1 MRIRTRQ
8 MTFGRYPTE
17 EPDANLYILWGHNP
31 DQSDFPLKFMMK
43 RNLKKGAKLV
53 VIDPKRIPM
62 ADQADMYMRI
72 RPGTDGALA
81 LAMMNVIIAE
91 DLYDHDFI
99 EKHTTGFDKLVPH
112 VKPYTPEW
120 AEVPKGP
127 VSFRAPAHR
136 IRQPMAPRTAVPL
149 LFSKPSRATS
159 TCRAAG

>member
-1 MRIRTRQ
+1 
-8 MTFGRYPTE
+8 
-17 EPDANLYILWGHNP
+17 
-31 DQSDFPLKFMMK
+31 MMK

-112 VKPYTPEW
+112 VKPYTRYSQTGETLRQYQRGQYLSGHLHTGSDSQWHPEQPCLCCSPNHHGQHQR
-120 AEVPKGP
+120 AGRLGDEPATEV
-127 VSFRAPAHR
+127 RASGLQCGRYAFGR
-136 IRQPMAPRTAVPL
+136 
-149 LFSKPSRATS
+149 
-159 TCRAAG
+159 